1 MRSIDQL
8 LERFIFFSTL
18 CPCHVVPLS
27 VLFRKENLGCRF
39 GSVQQIVSHLLY
51 MDDLRVFGRSKEEL
65 ESLIDTVRMFSKDIG
80 MHFRLDKCP
89 VLNLK

>member
-1 MRSIDQL
+1 MVL
-8 LERFIFFSTL
+8 LSM
-18 CPCHVVPLS
+18 
-27 VLFRKENLGCRF
+27 LFRKENLECRF
-39 GSVQQIVSHLLY
+39 VSVQQIVSYLLC

-80 MHFRLDKCP
+80 MYFSLDKCP